1 MQVKVLVVNSGEE
14 NNLELKLTQMFQNI
28 KIFFL
33 KTLPFQSLEEI
44 QSSHNHHNEANPN
57 NNIQGH

>member
-28 KIFFL
+28 KKIFL
-33 KTLPFQSLEEI
+33 KNFAFSVPWRDTKFT
-44 QSSHNHHNEANPN
+44 QSS
-57 NNIQGH
+57 Q